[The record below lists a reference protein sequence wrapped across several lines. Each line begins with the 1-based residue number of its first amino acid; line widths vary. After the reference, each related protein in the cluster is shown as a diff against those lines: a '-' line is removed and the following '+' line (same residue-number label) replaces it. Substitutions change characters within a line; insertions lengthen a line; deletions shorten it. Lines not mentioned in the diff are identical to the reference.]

1 MEGGPVSPYITINL
15 ISGIYLVMVSYIL
28 LKKQGLS
35 PVRII
40 TLSVFLGAAYV
51 AGSRLLYSVI
61 YFEDTIRE
69 PLKILEPGMIG
80 FSMYGGLIL
89 VFVSWLIISKRWAMS
104 KCVQDTLMPHFFIAL
119 AGAKLA
125 CFING
130 CCYGKPTDLFFGVMF
145 KRAELHPFSR
155 LFMFGDLGRMLF
167 KDPLVPGH
175 PTQLYEMFFTLL
187 SAVVAYALVKK
198 KAADGVMIFTPGRYV
213 SFLFRDFPGASQISN
228 IIRGPLVYGLVFSA
242 CPSFILR
249 MLFNRTDLKASI

>member
-1 MEGGPVSPYITINL
+1 MDGGPVSLYITT
-15 ISGIYLVMVSYIL
+15 YIL
-28 LKKQGLS
+28 LIKQGLA
-35 PVRII
+35 PGRMI
-40 TLSVFLGAAYV
+40 TLSVFPGAAYM
-51 AGSRLLYSVI
+51 AGSLLLYSII

-69 PLKILEPGMIG
+69 PLKILELGVIG

-145 KRAELHPFSR
+145 KRTELHPFSR

-175 PTQLYEMFFTLL
+175 PTQLCEMFFALL
-187 SAVVAYALVKK
+187 SAAVSYALLKK
-198 KAADGVMIFTPGRYV
+198 KAANGVMIFTPGRYV

-242 CPSFILR
+242 CLYFIMR
-249 MLFNRTDLKASI
+249 MLFNRTDVKSIDFI